1 MAGTYTN
8 SASGA
13 GMRYGMHAY
22 IKVVVTDTSNTVC
35 RVRVE
40 CWAVS
45 DGGYSGFIDGRCSA
59 YAGGS
64 YGSWTGHDQDVT
76 AGGSTRLNYAEFN
89 VDRGTSNKTVTY
101 WAQIRGT
108 STSSSN
114 YYYGCSESVSVDATI
129 PKISTEKPNAPTN
142 CSAAYVSDTSV
153 SVSWTNGST
162 TSTKPRTATL
172 VERSTDGGSWVQIAS
187 ASSSASNYSDN
198 GTSSNHSYAYRVCA
212 TNGAGKSAYS
222 TAQGTIYTTPAA
234 PSSVTLEKTSATTVQ
249 VGIEGAPPYATGYN
263 VERTQDG
270 GSTWANV
277 GTGVSLPLQDTVSGG
292 TVRYRVA
299 AVNGSLV
306 SPWAVSEAIVTIC
319 PPLAPTI
326 TQQPSN
332 PTVAGTA
339 AVVTWTPNHPDG
351 TSQTAAQVKFDG
363 TTHDVGADTFSYSQ
377 TVQVGSHT
385 VQVRTKGLDADWG
398 AWSSVI
404 TFNAYDQPSVVI
416 DSPSVDG
423 ETVTAL
429 PLYIEWGVTDSTGVS
444 TQRVTVTDSNGT
456 QIYNRTQGANV
467 RSLALTDSD
476 IVLRNGGSYTI
487 SLRVMGGSG
496 LVTEIHRTF
505 DVEWASP
512 AAPRLDVSEGEGA
525 SAQIIATAGEEGAAT
540 NLAPFFSMPLT
551 GSYWASVS
559 DGISRIGDGWAHF
572 EVSDGAVFNAA
583 TIPDG
588 LQPSTQ
594 YTVLVEFRNVSGAA
608 TVSLGDWAVQIQ
620 GTNVAVRDG
629 LFSTSGSNATVNAV
643 YGTSGTDIQFAE
655 RDVLA
660 SAVSAETDGGDAYL
674 LGTTRD
680 DLADA
685 SVFVGGTV
693 SGEASFDMRLS
704 IYEGEYD
711 GSYAPYNAPTT
722 QSITVQRVNPDGT
735 LWTVASGLTS
745 GDTCIDPLP
754 PLGVD
759 VQYIATA
766 TAASGATASEHYAA
780 TIGAGN
786 IRRPPW
792 ALNFGNAAGEAFI
805 FLYGP
810 SASRELS
817 HGGELYHFARGSK
830 KKGLPVFYGTDEKNI
845 SGTVSFRLIDPDS
858 DRLFDLCDRYPVCWV
873 RDPKGR
879 RLRAF
884 VRLSENYGNGP
895 VSSISLSYDAV
906 EFEEAW

>member
-76 AGGSTRLNYAEFN
+76 AYGETRLNYAEFN
-89 VDRGTSNKTVTY
+89 VDRGSSNQTVTY
-101 WAQIRGT
+101 WAQIKGT

-114 YYYGCSESVSVDATI
+114 YYYGCSESVSVNATI
-129 PKISTEKPNAPTN
+129 PKISTEKPNAPSD
-142 CSAAYVSDTSV
+142 CAAAYVSDTSI

-172 VERSTDGGSWVQIAS
+172 VERSTDGGTWVQIAS

-212 TNGAGKSAYS
+212 TNSAGKSAYS
-222 TAQGTIYTTPAA
+222 TAQGVIYTTPAA

-292 TVRYRVA
+292 TVKYRVA

-339 AVVTWTPNHPDG
+339 AVIAWTPNHPDG

-363 TTHDVGADTFSYSQ
+363 TDHDIGADTFSYSQ
-377 TVQVGSHT
+377 TVQVGTHT
-385 VQVRTKGLDADWG
+385 IQVRTKGLDADWG

-404 TFNAYDQPSVVI
+404 SFNAYNPPSVVI
-416 DSPSVDG
+416 DNPASDG
-423 ETVTAL
+423 DEITSL
-429 PLYIEWGVTDSTGVS
+429 PLYIEWSVTDATGVS
-444 TQRVTVTDSNGT
+444 AQRVVVEGPNGT
-456 QIYNRTQGANV
+456 LYNQTQSASA
-467 RSLALTDSD
+467 RSVALTDSD
-476 IVLRNGGSYTI
+476 MPFQNSTAYTLRV
-487 SLRVMGGSG
+487 RVMGGSG
-496 LVTEIHRTF
+496 LVSEAVRAFNI
-505 DVEWASP
+505 EWASP
-512 AAPRLDVSEGEGA
+512 AAPKVEISEGEGA

-559 DGISRIGDGWAHF
+559 DGITRIGDGWAHF

-583 TIPDG
+583 TIPDE

-594 YTVLVEFRNVSGAA
+594 YTILAEFRNVSGTA
-608 TVSLGDWAVQIQ
+608 TVSIGDWAIQIQ
-620 GTNVAVRDG
+620 GTDVAVRDG
-629 LFSTSGSNATVNAV
+629 LFSTSGSNAVINAT
-643 YGTSGTDIQFAE
+643 YGTNGTDIQFAE
-655 RDVLA
+655 RDVFA
-660 SAVSAETDGGDAYL
+660 SAISTDIDGDAYL
-674 LGTTRD
+674 LGTTIS
-680 DLADA
+680 DLSDA

-693 SGEASFDMRLS
+693 TGEASFDMRLS
-704 IYEGEYD
+704 IYEGEYS

-722 QSITVQRVNPDGT
+722 QSITVQRVNADGT
-735 LWTVASGLTS
+735 LWTVASNMQS
-745 GDTCIDPLP
+745 GGTCIDPLP
-754 PLGVD
+754 PLGVE
-759 VQYIATA
+759 VVYIATA
-766 TAASGATASEHYAA
+766 SAASGATASERYTA
-780 TIGAGN
+780 TIGG
-786 IRRPPW
+786 RTW
-792 ALNFGNAAGEAFI
+792 ALNAGAAAQEHME
-805 FLYGP
+805 LRYNP
-810 SASRELS
+810 QASYSME
-817 HGGELYHFARGSK
+817 HGGESYHFADGGAGGGR
-830 KKGLPVFYGTDEKNI
+830 PVFYPTTDRDE
-845 SGTVSFRLIDPDS
+845 SGTLKFDTVDKDDTDALRDMS
-858 DRLFDLCDRYPVCWV
+858 DRNPVMWL
-873 RDPKGR
+873 RDPFGHRWRAHVRPSSSHGVGR
-879 RLRAF
+879 IWQ
-884 VRLSENYGNGP
+884 LS
-895 VSSISLSYDAV
+895 IAWDAV
-906 EFEEAW
+906 RMKEAW